1 MGETSPASLEAK
13 ATFLIDTFSKTNAK
27 REIKT
32 LMIEFVYKNFL
43 ETTVVV
49 EISGNLN
56 VESRDYFCNFVSEL
70 VESGTTHIVID
81 CQKLGVVSSSG
92 LASLLVARKKAI
104 KNGANISLTHLNSN
118 IARVLEISK
127 LGRLLSIYPT
137 TELALKNDK
146 DGLACFG

>member
-1 MGETSPASLEAK
+1 
-13 ATFLIDTFSKTNAK
+13 
-27 REIKT
+27 
-32 LMIEFVYKNFL
+32 MIEFVYKNFL

-81 CQKLGVVSSSG
+81 CQKLGVVSSCG